1 MNTFKKFI
9 NLFNKNQ
16 DEDESE
22 EVEEFY
28 YYHVWIKW

>member
-1 MNTFKKFI
+1 MNTLKKI
-9 NLFNKNQ
+9 IYLFNKNQ
-16 DEDESE
+16 DEDEWE